1 MSFRDLQARISKV
14 SGYFSRSRE
23 EALGIRALAI
33 FLFLVGCYLVGT
45 IIRNFDRS
53 HDPVLKTIVVLV
65 VIGLIVLAFA
75 LFRHGTGCY
84 SIQDGEIGFERP
96 KGTVRWKER
105 IADITGVGQSADWF
119 WEKWVVLQF
128 GNRKRRLELLPSLV
142 EALNREVPHNKSLER
157 TREG

>member
-1 MSFRDLQARISKV
+1 MSSRDLQTRMSQA
-14 SGYFSRSRE
+14 SGHFSRSRE

-45 IIRNFDRS
+45 IIRNFDRN
-53 HDPVLKTIVVLV
+53 HDPVVKTIVVLV
-65 VIGLIVLAFA
+65 VIGLIILSFA

-84 SIQDGEIGFERP
+84 SIYDGEICFERP

-105 IADITGVGQSADWF
+105 IADITGVGNSVDWF

-142 EALNREVPHNKSLER
+142 EALNSEVPPNNSFER
-157 TREG
+157 TREE